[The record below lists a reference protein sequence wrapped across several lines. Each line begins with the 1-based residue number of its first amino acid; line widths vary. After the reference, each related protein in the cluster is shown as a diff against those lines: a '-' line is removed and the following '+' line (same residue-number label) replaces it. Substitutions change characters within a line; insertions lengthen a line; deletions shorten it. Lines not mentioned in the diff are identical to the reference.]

1 MTRDDSMTPHGVL
14 ERMKLDM
21 EMEAVLYAAYNM
33 LTTTAR
39 RFGNIEGEEWRNVVL
54 RQPLIEL
61 RKAIDLCPSN
71 SMIQSMIDDRAL
83 AAYNEWYPMWKAEQ
97 EQDPRHLIR
106 KAEQDLGGER
116 RMKYEVGILNKY
128 MVEADD
134 PDKAETI
141 ALVYESNRAL
151 GVKEIYVKPWDDRK
165 EKEKDE

>member
-21 EMEAVLYAAYNM
+21 EMEAVLHAAYNM
-33 LTTTAR
+33 LMTTAR
-39 RFGNIEGEEWRNVVL
+39 RFGNIEGEEWRDVVL

-61 RKAIDLCPSN
+61 RKAIDLCPTN
-71 SMIQSMIDDRAL
+71 SMIRGMIDDQAL

-97 EQDPRHLIR
+97 EQEQDPCHLIR

-151 GVKEIYVKPWDDRK
+151 GVKEISVQLWDDRK
-165 EKEKDE
+165 EKEE